1 MNKEATKR
9 EIKVKEL
16 VWYII
21 AGVLAVLA
29 LTSLVFG
36 IVGHYLPGNLDDN
49 FIKQAEKAIVL
60 DFRTWGV
67 IVLAAAAI
75 IATIDLLV
83 FAKSSDREVEKTLR
97 RQQRLANSSAL
108 NEMEIKPAVQT
119 VEVEAK
125 PVEPAPVKEE
135 APTEEKPAE
144 PVKEETPAEEKV
156 PEAKP
161 EA

>member
-1 MNKEATKR
+1 MSTEASKKQ
-9 EIKVKEL
+9 IKGKEL
-16 VWYII
+16 VWYIVS
-21 AGVLAVLA
+21 GVLAVLA

-36 IVGHYLPGNLDDN
+36 IVGHHLPGNLDDN

-67 IVLAAAAI
+67 IVLAIAAI
-75 IATIDLLV
+75 IATINLLA

-119 VEVEAK
+119 VEVEST
-125 PVEPAPVKEE
+125 PV
-135 APTEEKPAE
+135 EEKPAE
-144 PVKEETPAEEKV
+144 EKPAEEKPA

-161 EA
+161 EEE